1 MDLGINDSLN
11 LRSVSETVPDNTL
24 HITNH
29 CKNCEVN
36 EDSVSSRTCTTLL
49 SAEFT
54 NDVSNAL
61 RNKCQ
66 TSGYQFK
73 NNITMEHFQ
82 KDGLHPLQI
91 LVEVLP

>member
-11 LRSVSETVPDNTL
+11 LRPVSETVPDNTL

-29 CKNCEVN
+29 CKNYEIN
-36 EDSVSSRTCTTLL
+36 KDSISNRTGTTLL
-49 SAEFT
+49 SAEFI

-66 TSGYQFK
+66 TSGYQVK
-73 NNITMEHFQ
+73 NSITMENFQ
-82 KDGLHPLQI
+82 KDGLYPLQI
-91 LVEVLP
+91 LVEVLS

>member
-11 LRSVSETVPDNTL
+11 LRPVSETVPDNTL

-29 CKNCEVN
+29 CKNYEVN
-36 EDSVSSRTCTTLL
+36 EDSISNGTCTTIL
-49 SAEFT
+49 SAEFI

-61 RNKCQ
+61 RNNCQ

-73 NNITMEHFQ
+73 NNITMENFQ

-91 LVEVLP
+91 LVELLS

>member
-1 MDLGINDSLN
+1 MDIGINDNLN
-11 LRSVSETVPDNTL
+11 LRPVSETVPDSTL
-24 HITNH
+24 HIANH
-29 CKNCEVN
+29 CKNYEN
-36 EDSVSSRTCTTLL
+36 SISNGTSTTLL
-49 SAEFT
+49 TPELI

-73 NNITMEHFQ
+73 NNITMENFQ

-91 LVEVLP
+91 LVEVLS

>member
-29 CKNCEVN
+29 CKNYEVN

-49 SAEFT
+49 SAEFI

-73 NNITMEHFQ
+73 NSITMENFQ
-82 KDGLHPLQI
+82 KDGLHHLQI
-91 LVEVLP
+91 LVEVLS

>member
-1 MDLGINDSLN
+1 MDIGINDSLN
-11 LRSVSETVPDNTL
+11 LRPVSETVPDSTL
-24 HITNH
+24 HIANH
-29 CKNCEVN
+29 CKNYEVK
-36 EDSVSSRTCTTLL
+36 EDSISNRTCTTLL
-49 SAEFT
+49 SAEFI

-73 NNITMEHFQ
+73 NNITMENFQ

-91 LVEVLP
+91 LVEVLS